1 MIIDFRVRPPV
12 ASFLNLSIYTQ
23 IDWVESLVAKPL
35 AGGLPPSARERSLP
49 KLLTELREC
58 DVTHGV
64 VWGRTVPDPQES
76 TTNEDIAAIIAEHK
90 GLFSGLGGVCVGQD
104 IGAAVAAV
112 DTAITKLGLKGIT
125 VEPGFHQP
133 PLYADHPKFY
143 PVYQR
148 CQELG
153 GIVAFTMSAL
163 LGPDL
168 SYSNPEAV
176 DRVAADFPNL
186 QIVASH
192 AFWPWVAQSC
202 GVAFRRPN
210 IYLLPDVYGIGMP
223 GCLQWVEA
231 ANTYLQDRLLF
242 GSAFPVLGV
251 KQTVE
256 GYRKLPYTAGVLEK
270 VLYKNAAKLLGLS
283 A

>member
-12 ASFLNLSIYTQ
+12 KSFLSLSIYTQ

-35 AGGLPPSARERSLP
+35 AGGLPPSAKERSLP
-49 KLLTELREC
+49 KLLAELREC
-58 DVTHGV
+58 GVTHGV
-64 VWGRTVPDPQES
+64 VWGRAVPDPKES
-76 TTNEDIAAIIAEHK
+76 TTNEDIAAIVAEHK

-133 PLYADHPKFY
+133 PLYADNPKFY

-186 QIVASH
+186 KIVVSH

-223 GCLQWVEA
+223 GYLQWVEA

-256 GYRKLPYTAGVLEK
+256 GYQKLLYKTGVLEK
-270 VLYKNAAKLLGLS
+270 VLYQNAAKLLELS
-283 A
+283 V